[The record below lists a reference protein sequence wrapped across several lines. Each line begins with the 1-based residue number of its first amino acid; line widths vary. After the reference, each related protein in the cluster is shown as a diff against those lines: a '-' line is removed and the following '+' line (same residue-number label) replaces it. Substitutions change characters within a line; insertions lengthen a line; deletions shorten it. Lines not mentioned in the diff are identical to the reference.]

1 MPDAKL
7 YVIPGSHPSRTAMLM
22 LERKGIPYKRVDLM
36 PVISKGILKAQ
47 RFPGITVP
55 ALKLDGSR
63 VQGSLEIGREL
74 DRIQPE
80 PALYPADPDHRA
92 KVEEAEA
99 WGDEFQQKPRRLSW
113 WAFKQNRPPMASYSE
128 GARLGVPVGLAVKTG
143 GPLVAVAARLNDST
157 DASVS
162 ADLSSL
168 RADLDRIDAWI
179 ADGVLGGPQPN
190 AADYQIAPSLRL
202 LMTLRRPAALH
213 RGPALRRDGEPGRA
227 RVPRPDAAGLPG
239 GLARRARSLAG
250 RRSDPLR
257 RAGPGRDSRARLA
270 ARFRRAVAARGR
282 ARAGA
287 PERSASR

>member
-1 MPDAKL
+1 MAEAKL
-7 YVIPGSHPSRTAMLM
+7 YVIPGSHHSRTAMLM
-22 LERKGIPYKRVDLM
+22 LERKRIPYKRVDLM

-47 RFPGITVP
+47 RFPGNTVP
-55 ALKLDGSR
+55 ALKLDGKQ
-63 VQGSLEIGREL
+63 VQGSTEIGREL

-80 PALYPADPDHRA
+80 PALYPADPELRG

-113 WAFKQNRPPMASYSE
+113 WAFKKDRAPMASYSE

-157 DASVS
+157 DANVS

-202 LMTLRRPAALH
+202 LMSFDDLRPFIDGRPC
-213 RGPALRRDGEPGRA
+213 GETAVRVVPDFPGRT
-227 RVPRPDAAGLPG
+227 PPIFPPEWLAGL
-239 GLARRARSLAG
+239 G
-250 RRSDPLR
+250 R
-257 RAGPGRDSRARLA
+257 
-270 ARFRRAVAARGR
+270 
-282 ARAGA
+282 
-287 PERSASR
+287 